1 MRVVVAMSGGVDSS
15 AVAGLLKEQGHEVI
29 GLAMKT
35 HSLQPKANR
44 ACCTPDD
51 MRDARLVADMLD
63 IPFYVLPYE
72 ETFKEL
78 VIKPFA
84 EAYRDG
90 YTPNPCVVC
99 NDKVKFMPLLERA
112 QLLGADALATGH
124 YARIEGQPGN
134 LQLKRG
140 LDSNKDQSYFLYRLR
155 QDQLSRLMFPIGN
168 MNKAEVREHARRFGM
183 PLADK
188 HESQEICFVGKE
200 GYAATV
206 EKILG
211 EGGRAGNFVTTDG
224 AVLGKHP
231 GVHHFTIG
239 QRRGLGIAAPKPL
252 YVLDVDGQSG
262 DVTVGTVDELSAD
275 WIDIEDVVWTDGH
288 QPRADAMY
296 AVQQRYRSKPNVTR
310 VEITGE
316 RTARLHFAKSEQP
329 GAPGQAAVIYADDTV
344 VGGGKIA
351 KGRFAASRRKS
362 LPVIGQ
368 MVQS

>member
-1 MRVVVAMSGGVDSS
+1 MRIVVAMSGGVDSS

-78 VIKPFA
+78 VILPFA
-84 EAYRDG
+84 KAYRDG
-90 YTPNPCVVC
+90 FTPNPCVVC

-112 QLLGADALATGH
+112 RLLGADALATGH
-124 YARIEGQPGN
+124 YARIEGEPGN

-140 LDSNKDQSYFLYRLR
+140 MDSNKDQSYFLYRLR
-155 QDQLSRLMFPIGN
+155 QEQLARLMFPIGE
-168 MNKAEVREHARRFGM
+168 MNKSQVREHARRFGM

-188 HESQEICFVGKE
+188 QESQEICFVGKE

-211 EGGRAGNFVTTDG
+211 EGGKPG
-224 AVLGKHP
+224 AFIDTHGHVLGKHA

-252 YVLDVDGQSG
+252 YVLDVDGKSG
-262 DVTVGTVDELSAD
+262 NVTVGTVDELSSD
-275 WIDIEDVVWTDGH
+275 WIDIEEVVWTEGQAPDE
-288 QPRADAMY
+288 DAAY
-296 AVQQRYRSKPNVTR
+296 AVQQRYRSKPNPTR
-310 VEITGE
+310 IKLTGPSS
-316 RTARLHFAKSEQP
+316 ARLYFSKSEQP
-329 GAPGQAAVIYADDTV
+329 GAPGQAAVIYDGDTV
-344 VGGGKIA
+344 IGGGKIA
-351 KGRFAASRRKS
+351 RTQFSEGARKS
-362 LPVIGQ
+362 LRVLGQ
-368 MVQS
+368 EAMG